1 MRSRSQRKHQ
11 QSRNMERIIV
21 GEILELED
29 SEVLAGTHIKDICA
43 KAITLADVSKK
54 SVHFKFNDT
63 DVTVQPGELVDNVVT
78 RWDTDREAAYQ
89 TLINSDE
96 YKQRQA
102 QCEADD
108 KAAREAHMTES
119 AQTEAEMREAKV
131 PWPKTKEQL
140 VEYIE
145 SLVNRQHDYGTCV
158 YAMSMAA
165 EAAFNYVSGK
175 EGCTGFQA
183 SCADLDIIRRTRNIK
198 GPFMLIKGE
207 DALYPQYDLQERLAE
222 SMEKW
227 KPWLK
232 EQAVKRL
239 ADTGHAHPNVIAHW
253 KKLAE

>member
-1 MRSRSQRKHQ
+1 MKK
-11 QSRNMERIIV
+11 
-21 GEILELED
+21 ILELEEK
-29 SEVLAGTHIKDICA
+29 EVLVGNHINDACK
-43 KAITLADVSKK
+43 KAITLADASKK

-165 EAAFNYVSGK
+165 EAAFNYVAGK

-183 SCADLDIIRRTRNIK
+183 SCADLDFVRRVRLLK
-198 GPFMLIKGE
+198 GPFMLIKAE
-207 DALYPQYDLQERLAE
+207 DMLYPQYNLFDKLSE

-227 KPWLK
+227 KPWAK
-232 EQAVKRL
+232 EEAVKKL
-239 ADTGHAHPNVIAHW
+239 AETDHAHPDVIAHW

>member
-1 MRSRSQRKHQ
+1 MKK
-11 QSRNMERIIV
+11 
-21 GEILELED
+21 ILELEEK
-29 SEVLAGTHIKDICA
+29 EVLVGNHINDACK
-43 KAITLADVSKK
+43 KAITLADASKK

-63 DVTVQPGELVDNVVT
+63 DVTVQPGELVDDVVA
-78 RWDTDREAAYQ
+78 RWDVDREAAYQ
-89 TLINSDE
+89 TLINSEE

-131 PWPKTKEQL
+131 PWPKTPAQL
-140 VEYIE
+140 AEYIG
-145 SLVNRQHDYGTCV
+145 SLVNRSHDYGTCV

-165 EAAFNYVSGK
+165 EAAFNYVAGK

-232 EQAVKRL
+232 EEAIKKL
-239 ADTGHAHPNVIAHW
+239 AETPDAHPNVIAHW
-253 KKLAE
+253 NSLAK